1 MPNQSCSH
9 TNFET
14 SFPNTY
20 WVEIA
25 APSASTAYLHCID
38 VTSSKFSHAATC
50 VVWVSPTCRVI
61 QSEEQSLDHVT
72 FSGVFSINPHT
83 PRRWNLAWLVLENPC
98 QAQFRLEIEIP
109 PAWACCARHNEN
121 PITIALI
128 LYNLVRSLTRL
139 RRRL

>member
-25 APSASTAYLHCID
+25 APSASTTYLRCID

-50 VVWVSPTCRVI
+50 VVWVPPTCTVI

-72 FSGVFSINPHT
+72 SLGVFSITPHT
-83 PRRWNLAWLVLENPC
+83 PRRWNLAWLSSGKSLPG
-98 QAQFRLEIEIP
+98 AIP
-109 PAWACCARHNEN
+109 IGNRD
-121 PITIALI
+121 
-128 LYNLVRSLTRL
+128 RTRL
-139 RRRL
+139 GLLRQT